1 MSAVNISRSLPRNVV
16 STYKM
21 RHSGGS
27 SEALR
32 AAWAEAVDRPLVEA
46 EALLE
51 RRQRATQCCC
61 FCCSCPLSEGVYWA
75 LGLLCVEALVQL
87 VTFLARPPW
96 LWRVTPFIL
105 FCFLLQVATRLTML
119 SLSAYAFH
127 KLRQGRSVVFI
138 LRMQL
143 RGLVWL
149 CILELVVMGVS
160 LAEEHLLCDTPV
172 LEQMRNRH
180 EALDEPLCELGSDL
194 FDVSRAA
201 VSLAILVYCGWIIH
215 SLARGLLDA
224 AAHGA
229 TGRSGDGDGMRML
242 QRVTSLA
249 KYTSRAQTTEPPPTP
264 CFGASGR
271 PSGAEGDA
279 GGQAGAAPAAAASPH
294 SSSSVPSAL
303 SQAESWGAE
312 EAAAGSPEVTGRGK
326 NRHRTKRLG
335 KSRGRPPAEQ
345 PGAADLPRSSPT
357 RRLSRTHR
365 ILSRVRSKGRENR
378 TGPSVV

>member
-1 MSAVNISRSLPRNVV
+1 MASLIDHTQLGLKRGIEPWAHLREGGRRENIRID
-16 STYKM
+16 
-21 RHSGGS
+21 
-27 SEALR
+27 R
-32 AAWAEAVDRPLVEA
+32 AAWVEAADRPLVEA
-46 EALLE
+46 ERVLNE
-51 RRQRATQCCC
+51 RRRAKQCCC

-87 VTFLARPPW
+87 VLFIARPPW

-105 FCFLLQVATRLTML
+105 FCFLLQVASRLAML
-119 SLSAYAFH
+119 TVSAYAFH

-201 VSLAILVYCGWIIH
+201 ISVAILVYCSWIVH
-215 SLARGLLDA
+215 SLARGLLDEA
-224 AAHGA
+224 AMGA
-229 TGRSGDGDGMRML
+229 ERSGRML

-249 KYTSRAQTTEPPPTP
+249 KFRAQTAEQASTPSSGESCRSSIAEVDGPEEEGAAFPPT
-264 CFGASGR
+264 
-271 PSGAEGDA
+271 SGAPSSA
-279 GGQAGAAPAAAASPH
+279 QAQGPYLAERWSVEGAAAP
-294 SSSSVPSAL
+294 
-303 SQAESWGAE
+303 
-312 EAAAGSPEVTGRGK
+312 EATGRGK
-326 NRHRTKRLG
+326 KRHRMRQLLG
-335 KSRGRPPAEQ
+335 KTRGRPSAEQ
-345 PGAADLPRSSPT
+345 QPSAADPPRTST
-357 RRLSRTHR
+357 R
-365 ILSRVRSKGRENR
+365 LSRVRSKGREMR
-378 TGPSVV
+378 TAMLGRSVS

>member
-1 MSAVNISRSLPRNVV
+1 MEPPKPAQQLRLSRWV
-16 STYKM
+16 
-21 RHSGGS
+21 
-27 SEALR
+27 EA
-32 AAWAEAVDRPLVEA
+32 ADRPLVEA

-51 RRQRATQCCC
+51 RQQRATRCCC
-61 FCCSCPLSEGVYWA
+61 FCCRCPLSKGIYWA

-87 VTFLARPPW
+87 VIFLARPPW

-119 SLSAYAFH
+119 SISACAFH

-160 LAEEHLLCDTPV
+160 LAEEHLLCDAPV

-194 FDVSRAA
+194 FDVCRAA

-229 TGRSGDGDGMRML
+229 AGRGGDGDGMHMP
-242 QRVTSLA
+242 QRVTST
-249 KYTSRAQTTEPPPTP
+249 KYASRAPTTEPAPTP
-264 CFGASGR
+264 CFGGDGR
-271 PSGAEGDA
+271 PSDA
-279 GGQAGAAPAAAASPH
+279 GGGAGEQEGAATAPATSPH
-294 SSSSVPSAL
+294 SSRGAPSARGMHL
-303 SQAESWGAE
+303 PQAESWGAG
-312 EAAAGSPEVTGRGK
+312 EAASGSSAATRRGK
-326 NRHRTKRLG
+326 DRHRTKRLG
-335 KSRGRPPAEQ
+335 NSRGRPPAEQ
-345 PGAADLPRSSPT
+345 QSRAADPPRSSPK
-357 RRLSRTHR
+357 RLPRTHR
-365 ILSRVRSKGRENR
+365 ILSRVRSKGREVR

>member
-1 MSAVNISRSLPRNVV
+1 MQTSP
-16 STYKM
+16 
-21 RHSGGS
+21 
-27 SEALR
+27 EALR

-46 EALLE
+46 EALLA
-51 RRQRATQCCC
+51 RRRAKQCCC

-87 VTFLARPPW
+87 VLFLARPPW

-105 FCFLLQVATRLTML
+105 FCFLLQVATRLAML
-119 SLSAYAFH
+119 SITSYAFY

-149 CILELVVMGVS
+149 CILELVVMAVS
-160 LAEEHLLCDTPV
+160 LAEEHLLCDAPV

-180 EALDEPLCELGSDL
+180 AALDEPLCELGSDL

-201 VSLAILVYCGWIIH
+201 VSLAILVYSGWIIH
-215 SLARGLLDA
+215 SLSRGLLDA

-229 TGRSGDGDGMRML
+229 AGRSGDGDGMRML

-249 KYTSRAQTTEPPPTP
+249 KYTTSRAQTAEQAPTP
-264 CFGASGR
+264 CYGGSSR

-279 GGQAGAAPAAAASPH
+279 AEQEGGAPAAAASPH
-294 SSSSVPSAL
+294 SRSGASSARGM
-303 SQAESWGAE
+303 SQAESWSAE
-312 EAAAGSPEVTGRGK
+312 EAAAGSPPEASGRGK
-326 NRHRTKRLG
+326 KPHRMKRLG
-335 KSRGRPPAEQ
+335 KSRGCPPAEQ
-345 PGAADLPRSSPT
+345 PGAAGPPRSSPA
-357 RRLSRTHR
+357 RLSRTHR
-365 ILSRVRSKGRENR
+365 ILSRVRSKGREMS
-378 TGPSVV
+378 TGPTVV

>member
-1 MSAVNISRSLPRNVV
+1 MNGELPEPRL
-16 STYKM
+16 
-21 RHSGGS
+21 GGRFNWVL
-27 SEALR
+27 AMQT
-32 AAWAEAVDRPLVEA
+32 WAEAVDRPLVEA
-46 EALLE
+46 EALLA
-51 RRQRATQCCC
+51 RRRAKQCCC

-87 VTFLARPPW
+87 ALFLARPPW

-105 FCFLLQVATRLTML
+105 FCFLLQVTTRLAML
-119 SLSAYAFH
+119 SISAYAFH
-127 KLRQGRSVVFI
+127 KLRRGRSVVFI

-149 CILELVVMGVS
+149 CILELVVMAVS
-160 LAEEHLLCDTPV
+160 LAEEHLLCDAPV
-172 LEQMRNRH
+172 LEQMRNQH
-180 EALDEPLCELGSDL
+180 AALDEPLCELGSDL

-201 VSLAILVYCGWIIH
+201 VSLAILVYSGWIIH
-215 SLARGLLDA
+215 SLSRGLLDA

-229 TGRSGDGDGMRML
+229 AGRSSDGDGMRML

-249 KYTSRAQTTEPPPTP
+249 KYTTSRAQTAEQAPTP
-264 CFGASGR
+264 CYGGSSR

-279 GGQAGAAPAAAASPH
+279 AEQEGGAPAAAASPH
-294 SSSSVPSAL
+294 SSGSVPPAL

-312 EAAAGSPEVTGRGK
+312 EAAAGSPEVAGRGK

-345 PGAADLPRSSPT
+345 PGAADPPRSSPT

-365 ILSRVRSKGRENR
+365 ILSRVRSKGRESR